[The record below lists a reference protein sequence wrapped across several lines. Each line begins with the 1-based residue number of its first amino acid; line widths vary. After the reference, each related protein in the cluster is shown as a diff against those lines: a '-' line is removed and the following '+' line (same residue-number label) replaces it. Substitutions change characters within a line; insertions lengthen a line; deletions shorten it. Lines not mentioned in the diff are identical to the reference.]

1 MRKLPEAI
9 KVRGART
16 NNLRSVD
23 VDVPLWS
30 VVMVTGVSG
39 SGKSSLAMGVL
50 YAEGSRRFLDA
61 LSPYTRNRIEGKASR
76 PDADRIEDVPAALA
90 LRQRP
95 PIPDR
100 RSTVGTMTETL
111 NVLRLMMSRLGTHL
125 CPNGHPNQ
133 TTLTAIA
140 AASDADTGALTCPVC
155 HVTFR
160 FPSAESFSFNSYG
173 ACPECGGIGAVDEI
187 DESTLIPDESRSIDD
202 GAVAPWRLA
211 GRSFMPNVVAQLG
224 IRTDIPYRD
233 LTPKEQDFIL
243 HGPSQHTEVAL
254 PGRSGR
260 TFRLNAEYVN
270 ATRAVAEAG
279 ETTRTRLGRFYTTR
293 TCPVCH
299 GTRFRPETLASELDG
314 RSIAQITALELD
326 EVRDFAAAL
335 PAKLPTE
342 LHDLA
347 RRLTGELLDGVGPLL
362 KLGLDYLTLD
372 RAGNTLS
379 TGERQ
384 RIELTATVHARSTGA
399 LYVLDEPSVGLHPAN
414 MDGLIETVGQLA
426 DHGNTVV
433 VVDHH
438 LPLMRAADQIIELGP
453 GAGSDGGQV
462 IAQGTAAELARDPA
476 SVTGPFLAGTEP
488 LRVRDLRPVTKQT
501 GHIELTV
508 NQLHTLRD
516 LTAAI
521 PCNRLTLITGVSGS
535 GKSTLILDSLV
546 PALRDTLA
554 GRPLPEH
561 VGHLRAP
568 GVTRVVQIDANPIG
582 ANARSTPATYCGA
595 FDPIRSRYARESG
608 LKAGQF
614 SYNTAEGQCPVCH
627 GLGELALDIQYLPD
641 LIVRCH
647 ECGGRR
653 YNKETLRVTVD
664 GKSIADVL
672 AMTVDEAAQHFHAH
686 GAIRRPLVA
695 LQEVGL
701 GYLTLGEP
709 TPALS
714 GGEAQRLR
722 LSTGLHTDQ
731 PGTVYVFDEPSV
743 GLHPRDIQRLV
754 GTLDRLLD
762 TQATVIV
769 IDHDLGLIAN
779 ADHIIDLGPGGGPR
793 GGKIVATGTPDQVA
807 ADSHSATGRALRD
820 ATGRLSFN
828 SWIARSWGRSRPTRR
843 RAGQRK
849 TCVAGSSP
857 ARPAPPSGENA
868 RAAARTRTARP
879 STWKAPASPAPARA
893 ARSPASTR
901 YPCCSCT
908 PTARS
913 RPRTTRRTG
922 SSRHQSPRP
931 TSPRTR
937 TPPKSARNN
946 ASSGSPAAW
955 KSWTSG

>member
-1 MRKLPEAI
+1 MRKPPEAI

-76 PDADRIEDVPAALA
+76 
-90 LRQRP
+90 
-95 PIPDR
+95 
-100 RSTVGTMTETL
+100 
-111 NVLRLMMSRLGTHL
+111 
-125 CPNGHPNQ
+125 
-133 TTLTAIA
+133 
-140 AASDADTGALTCPVC
+140 PVC

-293 TCPVCH
+293 TCPVYH

-342 LHDLA
+342 LRDLA
-347 RRLTGELLDGVGPLL
+347 RRLTGELLNGVGPLL

-384 RIELTATVHARSTGA
+384 R
-399 LYVLDEPSVGLHPAN
+399 
-414 MDGLIETVGQLA
+414 
-426 DHGNTVV
+426 
-433 VVDHH
+433 
-438 LPLMRAADQIIELGP
+438 
-453 GAGSDGGQV
+453 
-462 IAQGTAAELARDPA
+462 
-476 SVTGPFLAGTEP
+476 
-488 LRVRDLRPVTKQT
+488 
-501 GHIELTV
+501 
-508 NQLHTLRD
+508 
-516 LTAAI
+516 
-521 PCNRLTLITGVSGS
+521 
-535 GKSTLILDSLV
+535 
-546 PALRDTLA
+546 
-554 GRPLPEH
+554 
-561 VGHLRAP
+561 
-568 GVTRVVQIDANPIG
+568 
-582 ANARSTPATYCGA
+582 
-595 FDPIRSRYARESG
+595 
-608 LKAGQF
+608 
-614 SYNTAEGQCPVCH
+614 
-627 GLGELALDIQYLPD
+627 
-641 LIVRCH
+641 
-647 ECGGRR
+647 
-653 YNKETLRVTVD
+653 
-664 GKSIADVL
+664 IADVL

-754 GTLDRLLD
+754 GTLD
-762 TQATVIV
+762 
-769 IDHDLGLIAN
+769 GC
-779 ADHIIDLGPGGGPR
+779 
-793 GGKIVATGTPDQVA
+793 
-807 ADSHSATGRALRD
+807 S
-820 ATGRLSFN
+820 
-828 SWIARSWGRSRPTRR
+828 TRR
-843 RAGQRK
+843 R
-849 TCVAGSSP
+849 P
-857 ARPAPPSGENA
+857 
-868 RAAARTRTARP
+868 
-879 STWKAPASPAPARA
+879 
-893 ARSPASTR
+893 
-901 YPCCSCT
+901 
-908 PTARS
+908 
-913 RPRTTRRTG
+913 
-922 SSRHQSPRP
+922 
-931 TSPRTR
+931 
-937 TPPKSARNN
+937 
-946 ASSGSPAAW
+946 
-955 KSWTSG
+955 